1 MDTLSTD
8 RKTYPGRDP
17 GEQLHS
23 KGSGVLV
30 GGKGALA
37 AKMASHTLGCIWP
50 STAARQDKELSHSAL
65 HWCGLTSS
73 TMNRLGYHNMRRA

>member
-37 AKMASHTLGCIWP
+37 AKWPAIPWAASGPALQPGKIRNCPTLLCTGVASP
-50 STAARQDKELSHSAL
+50 QVT
-65 HWCGLTSS
+65 
-73 TMNRLGYHNMRRA
+73 